1 MIDLLPDL
9 FDDYCDELSLFVTQY
24 HQYGGKRIFWGEINT
39 VKCFEDNSKVKDIL
53 GTDGQGKVLVVDG
66 GGSMNRALLGD
77 LIAMN
82 AVENRWEGIV
92 IYGCVRDV
100 GALETMNIG
109 VKALGANPIKT
120 KKKGVG
126 EVNSVLYLDNII
138 IEPGMMLY
146 SDGNGIAIAKKS
158 LTCPPCFK

>member
-9 FDDYCDELSLFVTQY
+9 FDEYCDELSLFVTQY

-82 AVENRWEGIV
+82 AVENGWEGIV

-126 EVNSVLYLDNII
+126 EVNSILYLDNII
-138 IEPGMMLY
+138 IAPGMMLY
-146 SDGNGIAIAKKS
+146 SDRNGIAIAKTKLNLPS
-158 LTCPPCFK
+158 LL

>member
-9 FDDYCDELSLFVTQY
+9 FDDYSDELSLFETQY
-24 HQYGGKRIFWGEINT
+24 YQYGGKRIFWGEINT
-39 VKCFEDNSKVKDIL
+39 VKCFEDNSKVRDIL
-53 GTDGQGKVLVVDG
+53 GTDGKGKVLVVDG

-82 AVENRWEGIV
+82 AVENGWEGIV
-92 IYGCVRDV
+92 IYGCVRDAGV
-100 GALETMNIG
+100 LETMNIG

-126 EVNSVLYLDNII
+126 EVNSILSLDNII

-146 SDGNGIAIAKKS
+146 SDRNGIAIAKTKLNLPS
-158 LTCPPCFK
+158 LL